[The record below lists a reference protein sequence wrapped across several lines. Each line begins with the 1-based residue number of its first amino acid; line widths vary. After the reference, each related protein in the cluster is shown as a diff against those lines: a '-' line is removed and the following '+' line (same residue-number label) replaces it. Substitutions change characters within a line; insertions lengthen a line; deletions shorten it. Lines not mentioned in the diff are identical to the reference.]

1 MRTVDGHIDDAV
13 EPSNERSYGRGLQ
26 PRDGEVGEAVPHPGP
41 KPPAPLLLVE
51 GGTAIR
57 ARLERA
63 LAARGFT
70 VTAVD
75 GAQAALDEAAETAFA
90 YAVVEMPPGKGSG
103 LQLIKELHELHAP
116 TRIVVTTDH
125 DSFAAVILALRAGAA
140 DYLPKPLGEDE
151 LVDALLGRTPT
162 LPPVPETPLRLQRI
176 CWEHIQRIL
185 AQCGHNLSEAARR
198 LRMHRRTLQRIL
210 SKRAPHPRACN
221 WDDTTADLRVGC
233 CRAQPRSSSAL
244 ANAPTRI
251 GGP

>member
-1 MRTVDGHIDDAV
+1 MKPQVGCYRSPFRSLRRLSCWWTTR
-13 EPSNERSYGRGLQ
+13 PS
-26 PRDGEVGEAVPHPGP
+26 
-41 KPPAPLLLVE
+41 
-51 GGTAIR
+51 TC
-57 ARLERA
+57 ARLDRI
-63 LAARGFT
+63 LTPKGFA
-70 VTAVD
+70 VTCVSSTR
-75 GAQAALDEAAETAFA
+75 AALDEAAETAFA
-90 YAVVEMPPGKGSG
+90 YAVVEMPPGRGSG

-210 SKRAPHPRACN
+210 SKRAPYPRRMQL
-221 WDDTTADLRVGC
+221 DDTTADLRVGAVARSYG
-233 CRAQPRSSSAL
+233 RALHSRMHRQE
-244 ANAPTRI
+244 
-251 GGP
+251 